1 MDPPCRMR
9 PKGELL
15 VMPIDLKGKV
25 ALITGGAQGI
35 GLAIARELA
44 GYGAD
49 LALAD
54 VNLAKVEE
62 TAAKLAQ
69 ETGRQVL
76 ALKMD
81 VSSFVDAEEGVKK
94 TVDKYNRLDI
104 LVNNAGITRDGLIMR
119 MSDADW
125 DLVLAINLKGTFN
138 CTKAVTRIM
147 LKQRSGRI
155 INVASVVG
163 LMGNAGQANYSA
175 SKAGV
180 IGLTKTTAREFS
192 SRGITVNAVAP
203 GFIKTAMTD
212 ALSDEAK
219 ETLQK
224 QIPLGR
230 LGLPEDVAKAVS
242 FLASDEAA
250 YITGQILAIDGGMT
264 M

>member
-1 MDPPCRMR
+1 MSMD
-9 PKGELL
+9 LH
-15 VMPIDLKGKV
+15 GKV

-35 GLAIARELA
+35 GLAIARQLA
-44 GYGAD
+44 AQGAD

-54 VNLAKVEE
+54 INQALVSE
-62 TAAKLAQ
+62 TAAVLAASS
-69 ETGRQVL
+69 GRQVL

-81 VSSFVDAEEGVKK
+81 VSSYPDAEDGVKK
-94 TVDKYNRLDI
+94 TVDKYGRLDI
-104 LVNNAGITRDGLIMR
+104 LVNNAGITRDGLLMR

-138 CTKAVTRIM
+138 CTKAVTRVL

-155 INVASVVG
+155 INIASVVG
-163 LMGNAGQANYSA
+163 LIGNAGQANYSA

-180 IGLTKTTAREFS
+180 IGLTKTTARELA

-203 GFIKTAMTD
+203 GFIQTAMTD
-212 ALSDEAK
+212 ALTQEAK
-219 ETLQK
+219 ASLQN

-230 LGLPEDVAKAVS
+230 LGQPEDVARAVAY
-242 FLASDEAA
+242 LASDDAA
-250 YITGQILAIDGGMT
+250 YVTGQVLAVDGGMT

>member
-1 MDPPCRMR
+1 MTMS
-9 PKGELL
+9 LQ
-15 VMPIDLKGKV
+15 GKV

-35 GLAIARELA
+35 DLAIAQELA
-44 GYGAD
+44 GAGAD

-54 VNLAKVEE
+54 INLPKVEE
-62 TAAKLAQ
+62 TAASLARN
-69 ETGRQVL
+69 TGRQVL
-76 ALKMD
+76 PLKMD
-81 VSSFVDAEEGVKK
+81 VSSFPDAEAGAKI
-94 TVDKYNRLDI
+94 TVDKYGRLDI
-104 LVNNAGITRDGLIMR
+104 LVNNAGITRDGLLMR

-138 CTKAVTRIM
+138 CTKAVVRGM

-155 INVASVVG
+155 INIASVVG

-180 IGLTKTTAREFS
+180 IGLTKTTAKELA

-212 ALSDEAK
+212 ALSEEAK
-219 ETLQK
+219 TSLQQ

-230 LGLPEDVAKAVS
+230 LGLPEDVAKTVA

-250 YITGQILAIDGGMT
+250 YITGHVLSVNGGMR